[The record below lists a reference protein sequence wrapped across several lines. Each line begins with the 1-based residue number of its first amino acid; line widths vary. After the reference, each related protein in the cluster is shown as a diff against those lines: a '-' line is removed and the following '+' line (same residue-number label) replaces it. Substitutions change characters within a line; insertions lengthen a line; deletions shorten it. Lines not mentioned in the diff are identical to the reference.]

1 MKNHILTIFVGVAFL
16 FVYQTVLAKDELS
29 PSKVKSAS
37 LYSWETPHATILHGG
52 DLQWAP
58 LPFQLVV
65 GSSVR
70 YIDFIDGNDNNN
82 GQSTSTAWK
91 HHPWDAAA
99 TGTALATS
107 GIQTYIFKRGVIYRG
122 ALTAK
127 ESGAVGNPIRL
138 TSDPAWGTGEAA
150 IYGSVQQTGGW
161 IKGSTTVSP
170 NIPNGNLVWYKT
182 VSGLENQTK
191 VVCEVTATG
200 INRVR
205 LARTPNFEDTTNE
218 PMQKWWTVT
227 SKSGSTFTDTK
238 NLTLPANYFTGGDV
252 WATEGDNAIVMCT
265 LWKQSINSYNA
276 ATKSITVS
284 DRDFAGKNGRYYT
297 ENTPYMLDVPGE
309 YYYDGSRVFI
319 RLEGDKDPN
328 STIVEI
334 ASKSTLITISAKNN
348 IEISGLTFGFTTYNS
363 VRYGEEGIPAIKM
376 ASCSNMVVKNC
387 KFQYLNGGIVASG
400 AGSNIVVSDNE
411 MNAMDDFCYY
421 SDATNNISILR
432 NKIVETGTR
441 HLGRWYSSITAVR
454 AICSQAEIA
463 GNIIEHSWGSG
474 INVTWG
480 KGSGSASVPFI
491 RGFVHHNK
499 VAHSLQGVNDYG
511 GIESWQ
517 GGPVFTYNNISE
529 DAQGLKYNTDGT
541 TSSLGYPFYFDGAF
555 KQYVFNNIVKG
566 TGWNKTGAAYNQV
579 LGYYNMWVH
588 NVAYNSATLTGSGG
602 GNLAMDGR
610 NYFFGNVA
618 DSCRSTFSQSA
629 IATGLPY
636 ESFANNFS
644 SGRDFR
650 GRFDN
655 NSVWHYLDGFIS
667 SLNSYKADVS
677 QTGFETSARV
687 FENPAQNDYR
697 PTVTSEVIDQG
708 VKFFAPFPLSAVVGE
723 WHFQKHKADS
733 SILKG
738 ENFYFSSDFTN
749 RETYKN
755 IPKNNLKGFG
765 LTAESFVKGAL
776 EDFADAAL
784 VFDGVQTYCSATSSS
799 LVSNSVNMV
808 TNNSILEAYFKTIPG
823 ITSGTLLSKFGATGY
838 GYQLSVND
846 TGSIQ
851 LDLMNNGASIF
862 SQSGAV
868 AINDGNWHHVIVE
881 TNRQTRLTNVYIDG
895 ILANGTSTGAMPPS
909 ANISNAYEIFIG
921 KNSNGNFFAG
931 TIDFIRISKG
941 TLTDAKTTID
951 ELYKWQFNGPFLR
964 DFAGNSPIGKRD
976 AGALERGEKLCQIS
990 TSTNLLEF
998 GLEGG
1003 SKTFTV
1009 NAEQGFSIAKK
1020 LDISTST
1027 RKNDTYFQY
1036 AIDGNS
1042 VTVTAPA
1049 TTDVAK
1055 RTAEVWILGCNNTQ
1069 KVQITQQVST
1079 RIGALNETSI
1089 TVMPNL
1095 VSQHQTLTISLP
1107 FISKP
1112 CIGRLTD
1119 LNGRLMDEIML
1130 YPGTNAYTVHSQ
1142 SGIYLLSINT
1152 NSGIYRTKIIVK

>member
-1 MKNHILTIFVGVAFL
+1 
-16 FVYQTVLAKDELS
+16 
-29 PSKVKSAS
+29 
-37 LYSWETPHATILHGG
+37 
-52 DLQWAP
+52 
-58 LPFQLVV
+58 
-65 GSSVR
+65 
-70 YIDFIDGNDNNN
+70 
-82 GQSTSTAWK
+82 
-91 HHPWDAAA
+91 
-99 TGTALATS
+99 
-107 GIQTYIFKRGVIYRG
+107 
-122 ALTAK
+122 
-127 ESGAVGNPIRL
+127 
-138 TSDPAWGTGEAA
+138 
-150 IYGSVQQTGGW
+150 
-161 IKGSTTVSP
+161 
-170 NIPNGNLVWYKT
+170 
-182 VSGLENQTK
+182 
-191 VVCEVTATG
+191 
-200 INRVR
+200 
-205 LARTPNFEDTTNE
+205 
-218 PMQKWWTVT
+218 
-227 SKSGSTFTDTK
+227 
-238 NLTLPANYFTGGDV
+238 
-252 WATEGDNAIVMCT
+252 
-265 LWKQSINSYNA
+265 
-276 ATKSITVS
+276 
-284 DRDFAGKNGRYYT
+284 
-297 ENTPYMLDVPGE
+297 
-309 YYYDGSRVFI
+309 
-319 RLEGDKDPN
+319 
-328 STIVEI
+328 
-334 ASKSTLITISAKNN
+334 
-348 IEISGLTFGFTTYNS
+348 
-363 VRYGEEGIPAIKM
+363 
-376 ASCSNMVVKNC
+376 
-387 KFQYLNGGIVASG
+387 
-400 AGSNIVVSDNE
+400 
-411 MNAMDDFCYY
+411 
-421 SDATNNISILR
+421 
-432 NKIVETGTR
+432 
-441 HLGRWYSSITAVR
+441 
-454 AICSQAEIA
+454 
-463 GNIIEHSWGSG
+463 
-474 INVTWG
+474 
-480 KGSGSASVPFI
+480 
-491 RGFVHHNK
+491 
-499 VAHSLQGVNDYG
+499 
-511 GIESWQ
+511 
-517 GGPVFTYNNISE
+517 
-529 DAQGLKYNTDGT
+529 
-541 TSSLGYPFYFDGAF
+541 
-555 KQYVFNNIVKG
+555 
-566 TGWNKTGAAYNQV
+566 
-579 LGYYNMWVH
+579 
-588 NVAYNSATLTGSGG
+588 
-602 GNLAMDGR
+602 
-610 NYFFGNVA
+610 
-618 DSCRSTFSQSA
+618 
-629 IATGLPY
+629 
-636 ESFANNFS
+636 
-644 SGRDFR
+644 
-650 GRFDN
+650 
-655 NSVWHYLDGFIS
+655 
-667 SLNSYKADVS
+667 
-677 QTGFETSARV
+677 
-687 FENPAQNDYR
+687 
-697 PTVTSEVIDQG
+697 VIDQG

-784 VFDGVQTYCSATSSS
+784 VFDGVQTYCRALSSN
-799 LVSNSVNMV
+799 LVCNNVDMV
-808 TNNSILEAYFKTIPG
+808 TNNSILEVYFKTNPG
-823 ITSGTLLSKFGATGY
+823 ITQGTLLSKFGATGY
-838 GYQLSVND
+838 GYQLSIAADGN
-846 TGSIQ
+846 I
-851 LDLMNNGASIF
+851 LFDLMNNGASIF
-862 SQSGAV
+862 GISGSK
-868 AINDGNWHHVIVE
+868 AINDGNWHHVLVE
-881 TNRQTRLTNVYIDG
+881 TNRQTKTCNIYIDG
-895 ILANGTSTGAMPPS
+895 VIASGTITGTMPPS